1 MSQQKNQPFPGRN
14 IQVRIMPGIERPELE
29 FLRFQVGEWIE
40 FHLSL
45 PEIPGVRREVE
56 SPARRFHL
64 LGFGRSRDAAL
75 AMAQMPSSIPSNLN
89 QD

>member
-14 IQVRIMPGIERPELE
+14 IQVRIMPAIQRPEHE
-29 FLRFQVGEWIE
+29 FLRFQVGEYIE
-40 FHLSL
+40 IHLSL

-64 LGFGRSRDAAL
+64 LGFGRSRQEAL
-75 AMAQMPSSIPSNLN
+75 AMAGMPSSIPLTLN